1 MTKSSR
7 LWLIIPMPAATYQL
21 KILGFLV
28 YLRHQSV
35 GWNNLIIRTNRI
47 KQSETPEHFMS
58 RGIAGDLAKSLV
70 DFVHDILEFI
80 VGQRGKVGALWE
92 VETQQD

>member
-1 MTKSSR
+1 
-7 LWLIIPMPAATYQL
+7 
-21 KILGFLV
+21 
-28 YLRHQSV
+28 
-35 GWNNLIIRTNRI
+35 
-47 KQSETPEHFMS
+47 MS